1 MSKSNQHRMDMEDD
15 ELEGVLFPSY
25 YVQSPSTT
33 ISIENST
40 ARNTSYSEL
49 PALFPSSNHHH
60 STTLSPS
67 SSHGSNNIEKI
78 STNNNIATAFEDLQ
92 RHDQNEEKRLITI
105 DRSSLNDDDDD
116 DGYYY
121 YESQGWWRYLS
132 FSYSSSS
139 AWILLQV
146 SWRFLVSLGIGL
158 LVFYMATKPP
168 TPHISIKVYI
178 YIYILH
184 CIGI

>member
-105 DRSSLNDDDDD
+105 DRSSLNDDDD
-116 DGYYY
+116 GYYY